1 MTSAQAEPSIAEL
14 FSLRGRVALV
24 TGGATGLGLSIA
36 HALAETGATTGL
48 ASPGEGSCRA
58 SAQEVAERSGAESVG
73 ARIDVTDE
81 ASVEAAFDGV
91 VERFGA
97 VDVLVNCAG
106 ITVRNAIDEVSPDVF
121 DTVLDVNLRGT

>member
-36 HALAETGATTGL
+36 HAPAEAGATTVL
-48 ASPGEGSCRA
+48 ASRGEDSCRA
-58 SAQEVAERSGAESVG
+58 GAQGGAARAGAESVG
-73 ARIDVTDE
+73 SRIDVADE

-97 VDVLVNCAG
+97 VDVLV
-106 ITVRNAIDEVSPDVF
+106 
-121 DTVLDVNLRGT
+121 